1 MSCFIGCW
9 TDSSGN
15 LLSMR
20 IWFISSI
27 KCRTMCTTL
36 SSSASLLL
44 LVCSPISRIVYPI
57 FDKFQMAAVP
67 LFAIG
72 LRRASTNAPFILFFS
87 LHVVLCA
94 ENLEK
99 LAFELSRIPQPDES
113 AETGIDQER
122 PGPER
127 FMGLIAG
134 NEVTSHHQRF
144 LMVLSNAGFC
154 NSHLLPELSRKY
166 QHVWSYAG

>member
-1 MSCFIGCW
+1 MLDSLKRGSPEHEDMVNQLHQMQDNVHYTFFECFLTLAGQE
-9 TDSSGN
+9 S
-15 LLSMR
+15 
-20 IWFISSI
+20 FISQH
-27 KCRTMCTTL
+27 CMET
-36 SSSASLLL
+36 
-44 LVCSPISRIVYPI
+44 IS
-57 FDKFQMAAVP
+57 

-72 LRRASTNAPFILFFS
+72 LVRASSKVLTNVLFYSFYM
-87 LHVVLCA
+87 LDFPLA

-99 LAFELSRIPQPDES
+99 LAFELSRMPLPDGS
-113 AETGIDQER
+113 AETDFDQEQS
-122 PGPER
+122 GPDR

-134 NEVTSHHQRF
+134 NEVTSQHQRF

>member
-1 MSCFIGCW
+1 MLERLKRESPEHDDMVNQLHQMQDNVHYTFFECFLTLAGQLFYFRNRFLIPQLIPHSDHLSLCNGVSESEFR
-9 TDSSGN
+9 TNVSLFLFSTFRQF
-15 LLSMR
+15 LL
-20 IWFISSI
+20 
-27 KCRTMCTTL
+27 
-36 SSSASLLL
+36 
-44 LVCSPISRIVYPI
+44 
-57 FDKFQMAAVP
+57 
-67 LFAIG
+67 
-72 LRRASTNAPFILFFS
+72 
-87 LHVVLCA
+87 A

-99 LAFELSRIPQPDES
+99 LAFELSRTPQPDES
-113 AETGIDQER
+113 AEADMDLEQ